1 MRVHFTENEVMQVI
15 AECDV
20 ESMALKYW
28 LLEYAK
34 HGDKVLEVLYYDPNR
49 VLTYTPN

>member
-1 MRVHFTENEVMQVI
+1 MKIHFTENEVMQVI

-28 LLEYAK
+28 LLEFAK
-34 HGDKVLEVLYYDPNR
+34 HGDKMLEVVYHDSTRAIP
-49 VLTYTPN
+49 YTS